1 MLTVQF
7 PKRYGHKAFYIRV
20 RPSLCFRVYK
30 VEHLFSTV
38 GEAHMITFH
47 ISFRHLKKLRQFPWA
62 DKKSISITCGVKE
75 GLRIMEDLRRMGCC
89 NLTELV

>member
-20 RPSLCFRVYK
+20 RPNLCFRVYK

-38 GEAHMITFH
+38 GEAHILTFH

-62 DKKSISITCGVKE
+62 DKKSISISCGVKE
-75 GLRIMEDLRRMGCC
+75 GLAIIESLKRKGFCDLSEM
-89 NLTELV
+89 T